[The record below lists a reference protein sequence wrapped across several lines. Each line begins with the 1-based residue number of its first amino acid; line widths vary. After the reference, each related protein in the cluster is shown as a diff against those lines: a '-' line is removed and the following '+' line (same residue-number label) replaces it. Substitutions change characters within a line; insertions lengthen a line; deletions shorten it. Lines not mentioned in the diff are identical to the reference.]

1 MVHWQFLLQKKGD
14 RNWDIL
20 QTETLNLAP
29 GEYRLAARGDAQAE
43 IHCEISFPQGQREQ
57 RTDVTTDQGLFAIM
71 PLRHLGSGAW
81 VITCRSLDVANPWEK
96 RLILRVTQPIFQPL
110 PLPPNPNVFSFET
123 TFSLADSHPNT
134 AAHPAQKTS
143 DDAPPQLE
151 ETESTPV
158 TDFVTDTDQS
168 TAENE
173 TLEELAGVDDSSTPL
188 EAPEEFG
195 LPEAPEPS
203 EEERSAALLEDSLAA
218 LDELLKEELEP
229 IWAEMDQE
237 AQAQIAAAPP
247 APPTLDIP
255 PTPLPYQIVLEQTV
269 YPLDK
274 TQALELRGEIQ
285 PNPAIGESQQIS
297 EPGTLTFTL
306 RDPQTATVVT
316 TLTAAIALED
326 FPCAFSQ
333 TITLDGPLTTLLLVG
348 EITLH
353 TGTETLLAQ
362 QPFSLMADYGTIAN
376 QLKADA
382 APKPDSPEPTTSP
395 SKPLKLPNPEV
406 APASPQPQGHQTPT
420 ILPPKLKTKGQKS
433 STGLQLPNFASKAA
447 IPDVTQP
454 DPTVEAPISPADQ
467 PVEALEKPPLEDET
481 PQTAAPETDPDT
493 AAQDSTPPA
502 AEVSETAPAEDLDW
516 NSRFFTRLNAL
527 AVNGED
533 STWLMPEPEPEPPTA
548 SPEVTPEIENPTPTP
563 SPRLEIVVDSLWDE
577 ELAASDPE
585 EKPEQSPEIAS
596 EFPES
601 EMPAAQ
607 ADVAP
612 LPVPEPQLHLDKTTY
627 QVADLAVVEL
637 SLPAGSDRLHGQLW
651 LQDRQTRELL
661 AGPFQL
667 MTFTPGPEGRL
678 YCRQVVSIPRGALAL
693 RFEAIALDPHS
704 HQESRKV
711 SQDCQVLLTAT
722 ADGDWPALESGESW

>member
-43 IHCEISFPQGQREQ
+43 IHCEIRLPQGQREQ

-71 PLRHLGSGAW
+71 PLRHLGSGEW
-81 VITCRSLDVANPWEK
+81 VITCRSLDVTNPWEK
-96 RLILRVTQPIFQPL
+96 RLTLQVTQPTFQPL

-134 AAHPAQKTS
+134 AAHPAQRTS
-143 DDAPPQLE
+143 DNAPPPQLE

-173 TLEELAGVDDSSTPL
+173 TLEELAGVEASSTPL

-255 PTPLPYQIVLEQTV
+255 PTPLPYQIVLEQAV

-274 TQALELRGEIQ
+274 TQALELRGDIQ
-285 PNPAIGESQQIS
+285 PNSAVGESQQIS

-306 RDPQTATVVT
+306 RDPQTAAVVT

-353 TGTETLLAQ
+353 TGAGILLAQ
-362 QPFSLMADYGTIAN
+362 QTFSLMADYGAIAS
-376 QLKADA
+376 QLSAKA
-382 APKPDSPEPTTSP
+382 APKPDSPAPTTP
-395 SKPLKLPNPEV
+395 PPKPLKLPTPEAV
-406 APASPQPQGHQTPT
+406 PPSPQPQSHQTPT

-433 STGLQLPNFASKAA
+433 STGLQLPNFAPKAT
-447 IPDVTQP
+447 IPDAP
-454 DPTVEAPISPADQ
+454 DKTESTAEAPASPPDQ
-467 PVEALEKPPLEDET
+467 PVEALEKPHLEDET

-493 AAQDSTPPA
+493 AAQDSQPPA
-502 AEVSETAPAEDLDW
+502 AESSETLPAGDLDW

-527 AVNGED
+527 AVDGED
-533 STWLMPEPEPEPPTA
+533 STWLMPKPEPEPEPPTA
-548 SPEVTPEIENPTPTP
+548 SPEVTPEAENPIPTP

-577 ELAASDPE
+577 ELAALE
-585 EKPEQSPEIAS
+585 PEQSPEIVS

-678 YCRQVVSIPRGALAL
+678 YCRQVVSIPPGALAL

-711 SQDCQVLLTAT
+711 SQDCQVLLTAAT
-722 ADGDWPALESGESW
+722 DGDWPAFDSGESW

>member
-1 MVHWQFLLQKKGD
+1 M
-14 RNWDIL
+14 
-20 QTETLNLAP
+20 
-29 GEYRLAARGDAQAE
+29 
-43 IHCEISFPQGQREQ
+43 
-57 RTDVTTDQGLFAIM
+57 
-71 PLRHLGSGAW
+71 
-81 VITCRSLDVANPWEK
+81 
-96 RLILRVTQPIFQPL
+96 
-110 PLPPNPNVFSFET
+110 
-123 TFSLADSHPNT
+123 
-134 AAHPAQKTS
+134 
-143 DDAPPQLE
+143 
-151 ETESTPV
+151 
-158 TDFVTDTDQS
+158 
-168 TAENE
+168 
-173 TLEELAGVDDSSTPL
+173 
-188 EAPEEFG
+188 
-195 LPEAPEPS
+195 
-203 EEERSAALLEDSLAA
+203 
-218 LDELLKEELEP
+218 
-229 IWAEMDQE
+229 
-237 AQAQIAAAPP
+237 
-247 APPTLDIP
+247 DIP

-285 PNPAIGESQQIS
+285 PNPAVGESQQIS

-353 TGTETLLAQ
+353 TETRTLLAQ
-362 QPFSLMADYGTIAN
+362 QPFSLMADYGAIAS

-382 APKPDSPEPTTSP
+382 APKPDSPAPTTP
-395 SKPLKLPNPEV
+395 PPKPLKLPTPEAV
-406 APASPQPQGHQTPT
+406 PPSPQPQGHQTPT

-447 IPDVTQP
+447 IPDVPQP
-454 DPTVEAPISPADQ
+454 DPTEPTAEAPISPPDQ
-467 PVEALEKPPLEDET
+467 PVEALEKPPLEDEA
-481 PQTAAPETDPDT
+481 PQTATPETDPDI
-493 AAQDSTPPA
+493 AAQDSQPPA
-502 AEVSETAPAEDLDW
+502 TEVSEAAPAEDLDW

-527 AVNGED
+527 AVDGED

-548 SPEVTPEIENPTPTP
+548 SPEVTPEIENPPPTP

-585 EKPEQSPEIAS
+585 EEPEQSPEIAS

-607 ADVAP
+607 ADVTP
-612 LPVPEPQLHLDKTTY
+612 LPVPEPQLYLDKTTY

-637 SLPAGSDRLHGQLW
+637 SLPAGSDRLQGQLW